1 MDSSQLKSAISGWT
15 FKIQHTCTL
24 YNVILRIA
32 RKTSKFRPIYF
43 TIQFWTDFYENEA
56 KKKSRK
62 KNSKWPIFQNHRF
75 SKSPILKKILQ
86 QFHRLG

>member
-56 KKKSRK
+56 KKKYFLKK
-62 KNSKWPIFQNHRF
+62 KN
-75 SKSPILKKILQ
+75 
-86 QFHRLG
+86 